1 MLPKLTLKE
10 TGWRKTLAVYRIMHT
25 SLRDLGMPR
34 KDVLTKLGV
43 KDLASANKTSK
54 SAEDLVGRFA
64 FLEDVY
70 HQFEMIEPFCSV
82 DRELWNM
89 ASTLAKYGIT
99 DISKWSGDFKSL
111 KGIGPKYAEV
121 LDKARETATS
131 NSKPLVDMHIR
142 VDPELRDKYKELAKE
157 KNKAISELVSDILQ
171 EHIKKVG

>member
-34 KDVLTKLGV
+34 KDALAKLGV

-64 FLEDVY
+64 SLEDVY

-89 ASTLAKYGIT
+89 VSTLAKYGIT
-99 DISKWSGDFKSL
+99 DISKWSGEFATL
-111 KGIGPKYAEV
+111 RGIGPKYAEV
-121 LDKARETATS
+121 LDKAREATA
-131 NSKPLVDMHIR
+131 NCRPLVDMHIR
-142 VDPELRDKYKELAKE
+142 VDPKLRNKYKELAKE
-157 KNKAISELVSDILQ
+157 KNKAVSELVSDILQ
-171 EHIKKVG
+171 EHIEKVR

>member
-34 KDVLTKLGV
+34 KDALAKLGV

-99 DISKWSGDFKSL
+99 DISKWSGEFATL
-111 KGIGPKYAEV
+111 RGIGPKYAEV
-121 LDKARETATS
+121 LDKAREAAA
-131 NSKPLVDMHIR
+131 NCKPLVDMHIR

-157 KNKAISELVSDILQ
+157 KKKAVSELVSDILQ
-171 EHIKKVG
+171 EHIEKVR

>member
-34 KDVLTKLGV
+34 KDALAKLGV
-43 KDLASANKTSK
+43 KDLTSANKTSK

-64 FLEDVY
+64 SLEDVY
-70 HQFEMIEPFCSV
+70 RQFEMIEPVCSV
-82 DRELWNM
+82 QRELWNM
-89 ASTLAKYGIT
+89 VSTLAKYGIT
-99 DISKWSGDFKSL
+99 DISKWSGEFATL

-121 LDKARETATS
+121 LVKAREAAA
-131 NSKPLVDMHIR
+131 NRKPLVDMHIR
-142 VDPELRDKYKELAKE
+142 VDPKLRDKYKELAKE

>member
-10 TGWRKTLAVYRIMHT
+10 TGWRKTLAIYCIMHT

-34 KDVLTKLGV
+34 KDALTKLGV
-43 KDLASANKTSK
+43 KDLASANKTSQ
-54 SAEDLVGRFA
+54 SAEDLVGRFVS
-64 FLEDVY
+64 LEDVY

-89 ASTLAKYGIT
+89 VSALSKYGIT

-121 LDKARETATS
+121 LDKAREAAA
-131 NSKPLVDMHIR
+131 NCKPLVDMHIR
-142 VDPELRDKYKELAKE
+142 VDPELRDKCKELAK
-157 KNKAISELVSDILQ
+157 KNGKTVSCFISDILQ

>member
-25 SLRDLGMPR
+25 GLRDLGMPR
-34 KDVLTKLGV
+34 KDALAKLGV

-64 FLEDVY
+64 SLEDVY

-89 ASTLAKYGIT
+89 VSTLAKYSIT
-99 DISKWSGDFKSL
+99 DISKWSGEFATL
-111 KGIGPKYAEV
+111 RGIGPKYAEV
-121 LDKARETATS
+121 LVKARETATS

-142 VDPELRDKYKELAKE
+142 VDPELRNKYKELAKE

>member
-34 KDVLTKLGV
+34 KDALAKLGV

-99 DISKWSGDFKSL
+99 DISKWSGEFATL
-111 KGIGPKYAEV
+111 RGIGPKYAEV
-121 LDKARETATS
+121 LDKAREAAA
-131 NSKPLVDMHIR
+131 NCKPLVGMHIR

-157 KNKAISELVSDILQ
+157 KKKAVSELVSDILQ
-171 EHIKKVG
+171 EHIEKVR

>member
-34 KDVLTKLGV
+34 KDALAKLGV

-82 DRELWNM
+82 DRELRNM
-89 ASTLAKYGIT
+89 VSTLAKYSIT
-99 DISKWSGDFKSL
+99 DISKWSGEFATL
-111 KGIGPKYAEV
+111 RGIGPKYAEV
-121 LDKARETATS
+121 LFKAREAAA
-131 NSKPLVDMHIR
+131 NRKPLVDMHIR